1 MEQNELDACFNFINV
16 PLVAIA
22 IQKHED
28 RQLEKL
34 EICGRLCNSVETK
47 NGDYGRL
54 PQRNHNI
61 LTNFDY

>member
-28 RQLEKL
+28 RQLEKTRNMWPIVQQCRD
-34 EICGRLCNSVETK
+34 EEWRLWAFTAKKSQYL
-47 NGDYGRL
+47 D
-54 PQRNHNI
+54 Q
-61 LTNFDY
+61 F